1 MCVCVCLCVVHR
13 FFVSIKYLE
22 EIFGGGGMWW
32 QARGMRKRAHFSIIV
47 SIERLIEKLHSQI
60 RVRIDS
66 KLRKHVHERKKKKKD
81 TKKTS
86 ILNNLRKKAMIC
98 YLA

>member
-66 KLRKHVHERKKKKKD
+66 KLRKHVHERKKKKK
-81 TKKTS
+81 TRRK
-86 ILNNLRKKAMIC
+86 LRF
-98 YLA
+98 